1 MPESAMVLQVGPAL
15 SVRGGV
21 SAVERLIVEHVGASV
36 PMRHLAT
43 MEDGSH
49 WQKLRMFG
57 RALIELRS
65 QLRSERPLVVHVHFA
80 SRGSTLRKCILA
92 WMTLRAGR
100 PLVLHAHGAAFDEF
114 FTSLPRLAQRMVRSV
129 FARADCFLVLSNQ
142 WREFYTRRCGLP
154 TGRMVVL
161 CNPTVVPARMTDR
174 SGRDTVQFL
183 FLGRIGPRKG
193 AFDLLNAFATLAG
206 QVRARARLVFA
217 GDGDVQLL
225 REQARAC
232 GDRVEVH
239 GWISGAERDSLL
251 ESSDVF
257 VLPSHAEG
265 VPMAMLEAM
274 AHGLPVI
281 TTAVGGIPDIV
292 VDGGEGL
299 IVRPG
304 AIGELREAMQKLVES
319 EPLRLKLG
327 RCARSRAQQCDV
339 TQYSAS
345 LTRIY
350 RRLMPVSP

>member
-1 MPESAMVLQVGPAL
+1 MPESAVVLQVGPAL

-21 SAVERLIVEHVGASV
+21 SAVERLIVEHVGANV
-36 PMRHLAT
+36 PMRHVAT
-43 MEDGSH
+43 MEDGTT
-49 WQKLRMFG
+49 WQKLRMFV
-57 RALIELRS
+57 RALIELRRE
-65 QLRSERPLVVHVHFA
+65 LKSERPLVVHVHFA

-92 WMTLRAGR
+92 WMTLRARR

-114 FTSLPRLAQRMVRSV
+114 FTSLPGLLQRMVRSV
-129 FARADCFLVLSNQ
+129 FARADYFLVLSSQ
-142 WREFYTRRCGLP
+142 WREFYARRCGLP
-154 TGRMVVL
+154 SGRIVVL
-161 CNPTVVPARMTDR
+161 CNPTVVPEKMTDR
-174 SGRDTVQFL
+174 SGRETVQFL

-193 AFDLLNAFATLAG
+193 AFDLLNAFAALPDEL
-206 QVRARARLVFA
+206 RSRARLVFA
-217 GDGDVQLL
+217 GDGDVEAL
-225 REQARAC
+225 REQARTL

-239 GWISGAERDSLL
+239 GWINGAQRDALL

-274 AHGLPVI
+274 AHGLPVV

-299 IVRPG
+299 IVKPG
-304 AIGELREAMQKLVES
+304 NLGELQQALQKLIES
-319 EPLRLKLG
+319 ESLRLKLG

-350 RRLMPVSP
+350 RRLMPVT